1 MPSRSEDR
9 KRATLRLMES
19 NPAFINAQAE
29 LKSVREILLSLH
41 KALLDSE
48 RTSYELVHGKI
59 NSSSEFLQLLIN
71 DNRFAWLRPVTTLIV
86 QIDEALAAKNPP
98 REGKEF
104 EQLIQDTRA
113 LLSPSRESNEFW
125 ARYFAAVQRD
135 PGVAV
140 LHEQMERQFAALDR

>member
-1 MPSRSEDR
+1 
-9 KRATLRLMES
+9 MES

-140 LHEQMERQFAALDR
+140 LHEQMERQLAEINR

>member
-1 MPSRSEDR
+1 
-9 KRATLRLMES
+9 MES
-19 NPAFINAQAE
+19 NPAFVNAQGE
-29 LKSVREILLSLH
+29 LKAIRETLLSLH

-59 NSSSEFLQLLIN
+59 GSSSEFLQLLIS
-71 DNRFAWLRPVTTLIV
+71 DHRFAWLRPVTTLIV

-98 REGKEF
+98 REGREF

-113 LLSPSRESNEFW
+113 LLSPSRETGEFW
-125 ARYFAAVQRD
+125 GRYFAAVQRD

-140 LHEQMERQFAALDR
+140 LHDQMERQLAVVNKIAPNG